1 MGIKSTL
8 DKCQGYKCA
17 LSREQPIHKP
27 SIAFLSCKQ
36 YTSFVEQLVIKKGV
50 IKMSESNEDTK
61 KMEARIAKLDEQQK
75 QLKAKKGSYV
85 TGLVSKHAKLGLS
98 D

>member
-8 DKCQGYKCA
+8 DKCQGCKCA

>member
-1 MGIKSTL
+1 ARQPAVAPAERAHERKRT
-8 DKCQGYKCA
+8 YKCA
-17 LSREQPIHKP
+17 LSRGQPIHKT

-50 IKMSESNEDTK
+50 IKMSESTEEIK

-75 QLKAKKGSYV
+75 QLKA
-85 TGLVSKHAKLGLS
+85 
-98 D
+98 